1 MPAPTIDRSQSRAP
15 APGPARRRSP
25 VSLLAVALALAVA
38 STGVAIALAMR
49 PVSTASTGSTA
60 ATAPAG
66 AAASP
71 TTAGSGATQVAA
83 PQTGTNAQPSGQGQ
97 GTGKGA
103 AGGPTA
109 STAPRPVLADGSYD
123 GFVRSVD
130 VGGRRIVVDLVQV
143 FEGQAAEKAA
153 AEDGKPGWGSGGW
166 YVRNQN
172 PRLRTLAAA
181 PDVRA
186 HFIGTCEQPA
196 AGPSALSG
204 LAKQIARTG
213 TATYYHFTVE
223 GGLVRSLQEKQT
235 MPAC

>member
-1 MPAPTIDRSQSRAP
+1 MPAPTIDRSQPRAP
-15 APGPARRRSP
+15 APGPARRRWLAP
-25 VSLLAVALALAVA
+25 LLAVALVLAVA

-49 PVSTASTGSTA
+49 PASTAST
-60 ATAPAG
+60 
-66 AAASP
+66 AS
-71 TTAGSGATQVAA
+71 TAGSGATQVTTPA
-83 PQTGTNAQPSGQGQ
+83 QTDETNAQRSGHDQGTGQGQ
-97 GTGKGA
+97 GQGA

-143 FEGQAAEKAA
+143 FEGRAAEKAA

-172 PRLRTLAAA
+172 SRLRTLAVAG
-181 PDVRA
+181 DLRA
-186 HFIGTCEQPA
+186 HFIGTCEQPP

-204 LAKQIARTG
+204 LAKQTARMG
-213 TATYYHFTVE
+213 TATYYHFTVD
-223 GGLVRSLQEKQT
+223 GGLVRNMQEKQT
-235 MPAC
+235 TPAC